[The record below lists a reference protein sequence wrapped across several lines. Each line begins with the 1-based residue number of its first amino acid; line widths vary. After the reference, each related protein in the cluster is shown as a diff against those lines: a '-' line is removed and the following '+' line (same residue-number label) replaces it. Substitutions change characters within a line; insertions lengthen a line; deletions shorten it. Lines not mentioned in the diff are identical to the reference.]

1 VPCDPCSLATES
13 VEPAN
18 EKSTC
23 SAAEKVKSGDA
34 ATDTAEISNPPSLV
48 DLAAQCVGGDCVKR
62 RAWADSPME
71 PAAVQITSGSC
82 YELDPTPQEAAA
94 AEAAAAATAA
104 AKTRCA
110 TKFLCVFANTSRVSW
125 VNVSSTTG
133 ACPSLL
139 DTCSVRFTTRYDR
152 RV

>member
-104 AKTRCA
+104 AA
-110 TKFLCVFANTSRVSW
+110 TFKLISSDSGGEDSAKENKE
-125 VNVSSTTG
+125 SSTDRSDSSRSARKKG
-133 ACPSLL
+133 RLL
-139 DTCSVRFTTRYDR
+139 
-152 RV
+152 